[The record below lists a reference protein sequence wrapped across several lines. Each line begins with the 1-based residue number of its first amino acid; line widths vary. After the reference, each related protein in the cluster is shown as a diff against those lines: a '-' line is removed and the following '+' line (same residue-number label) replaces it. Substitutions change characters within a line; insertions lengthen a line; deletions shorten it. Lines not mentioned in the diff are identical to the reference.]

1 MFSTKFY
8 VDTTRKD
15 SLMLRITNN
24 RKKVEMSMGLKIS
37 PDELEAALS
46 GSSRNIRLE
55 KMLASWTSQI
65 KDLMLEL
72 ADKKETDKDVK
83 EIRVILQE
91 RLLGFAPTQQPKD
104 EKPEGNFTAY
114 FQNFI
119 DGKENKG
126 TKGVYKHTL
135 DKIRSFDPD
144 VDMKR
149 FEDIDLKWLTD
160 FETFCAK
167 TASKNARNIH
177 LRNIRAVFNNA
188 IDYEITS
195 AYPFRRFKIHPEVT
209 RKRSLTVEELRAFIR
224 MDVEGYQQFYKD
236 MFLLS
241 FFFIGINAVDL
252 AKLTCIT
259 NDNRIEYDRA
269 KTHRKYSIKVETEA
283 LAIINKYR
291 GSSNL
296 LCIADRWSDH
306 RNFLHQL
313 NKALK
318 NMGAV
323 VRVGRGG
330 KKVRTP
336 AFPNLSSYWCRHT
349 WATIAYNDCGIS
361 EDIIEQALGHASSH
375 TTTSIYINR
384 NAKLVDEANRRVLDW
399 VLYDKR

>member
-1 MFSTKFY
+1 MFSFKFI
-8 VDTTRKD
+8 VRSDKNDDLR
-15 SLMLRITNN
+15 LRITNN
-24 RKKVEMSMGLKIS
+24 RASTQFSMGLKIS
-37 PDELEAALS
+37 SEELEAALS

-91 RLLGFAPTQQPKD
+91 RLLGVAPTQQPKD

-195 AYPFRRFKIHPEVT
+195 AYPFRRFKIRPEVT
-209 RKRSLTVEELRAFIR
+209 RKRSLTVDELRKLFDYPIEEYAEIYR
-224 MDVEGYQQFYKD
+224 D
-236 MFLLS
+236 MFKLI
-241 FFFIGINAVDL
+241 FFLVGINTVDL
-252 AKLTCIT
+252 HGLKEIT
-259 NDNRIEYDRA
+259 RDGRIEYKRA
-269 KTHRKYSIKVETEA
+269 KTHRLYSIKVEPEA
-283 LAIINKYR
+283 LEIIEKYQ
-291 GSSNL
+291 GNNGL
-296 LCIADRWSDH
+296 LCIADRWSDS
-306 RNFLHQL
+306 RNFRHQL
-313 NKALK
+313 NKALQRI
-318 NMGAV
+318 GEV
-323 VRVGRGG
+323 ERQGRGG
-330 KKVRTP
+330 KKVVTS
-336 AFPNLSSYWCRHT
+336 AFPELSSYWARHT
-349 WATIAYNDCGIS
+349 WATIAYEIGIPK
-361 EDIIEQALGHASSH
+361 DVIAQALGHSDGH
-375 TTTSIYINR
+375 DVTNIYIR
-384 NAKLVDEANRRVLDW
+384 EDVRKVDEANRRVLDW
-399 VLYDKR
+399 VLYGKR

>member
-1 MFSTKFY
+1 
-8 VDTTRKD
+8 
-15 SLMLRITNN
+15 MLRITNN

-361 EDIIEQALGHASSH
+361 EDIIGQALGHASSH